1 MKGADGRRL
10 SMKIFSILTVETIS
24 AAGGHLYCAIYDWFL
39 SPLHWYCTGWP
50 KHLWP
55 VTPWDWS
62 CSAPL
67 TLGIL
72 TREFQQISH
81 WCGVVWI
88 INNKRQTMTKYGVA
102 CVNIHQYIDTHS
114 LSLPGSEPNIFR
126 ETSDVRHLS
135 LAARLYDAVIVCDL
149 AWRSLFLVYISCTN
163 NILSPSLSWHIM

>member
-1 MKGADGRRL
+1 MEDDYHRRFLLFSLLRRFLWPWVICIML
-10 SMKIFSILTVETIS
+10 SMTDF
-24 AAGGHLYCAIYDWFL
+24 GHLSTNTDN
-39 SPLHWYCTGWP
+39 GWP
-50 KHLWP
+50 KHVWP

-81 WCGVVWI
+81 WCGGVWI

-126 ETSDVRHLS
+126 ETSDIRHLS

-163 NILSPSLSWHIM
+163 NILSPRLSWHIM